1 MKLPPYV
8 QCFRDRH
15 GTARLYFRKAGLP
28 RVALPNPA
36 KDRQGFLRAYQA
48 ALMGTL
54 KVGRDPKA
62 GTLEGL
68 IAEYMASSDYKA
80 LKPNSR
86 ATYLHAFDFLRGR
99 DGAKAAV
106 AAIKASHIERLRD
119 EIAETKPGKANLI
132 VKALKVLM
140 AFAVRRDYRDSNP
153 AAEIGLM
160 RSGEYRSWTDEE
172 LAQFEKRWPRGTT
185 ERLIYELA
193 LYTGQR
199 RGDIAKMTWADIKD
213 GGINVVQEK
222 TGAKLWLPI
231 HPSLL
236 DELAI
241 TPRVQAVLLATVSQA
256 SFTPSYLGTL
266 FAKAIEKAGLPSS
279 CVLHGLRKAA
289 ARRLAE
295 AGATDAE
302 IMSITGHRSR
312 HEVTRYTRQANQPLM
327 ATSAMGR
334 VGNVGS
340 VKPVK

>member
-8 QCFRDRH
+8 QMFRDRH

-36 KDRQGFLRAYQA
+36 KDRQAFLRAYQT
-48 ALMGTL
+48 ALTGVL
-54 KVGRDPKA
+54 HVGHDPKG
-62 GTLEGL
+62 GTLEAL
-68 IAEYMASSDYKA
+68 IAEYLRSSDYTA

-119 EIAETKPGKANLI
+119 EIAATKPGKANLI

-153 AAEIGLM
+153 AAEISLI

-172 LAQFEKRWPRGTT
+172 LAQFEQRWPRGTT

-231 HPSLL
+231 HPSLSA
-236 DELAI
+236 ELALA
-241 TPRVQAVLLATVSQA
+241 PRTHAVLVAGASGA
-256 SFTPSYLGTL
+256 SFTPSWLGTF
-266 FAKAIEKAGLPSS
+266 FANAIDEASLPRG

-289 ARRLAE
+289 ARQLAE
-295 AGATDAE
+295 AGATDSE

-312 HEVTRYTRQANQPLM
+312 HEVTRYTRDAAQSVM
-327 ATSAMGR
+327 ATSGSERR
-334 VGNVGS
+334 VNAGS

>member
-1 MKLPPYV
+1 MKLPPFV
-8 QCFRDRH
+8 QMFRDRH
-15 GTARLYFRKAGLP
+15 GKPRLYFRKAGLP

-36 KDRQGFLRAYQA
+36 KDRQAFLRAYQA
-48 ALMGTL
+48 ALTGKL
-54 KVGRDPKA
+54 NIGHDPKA
-62 GTLEGL
+62 GTLEAL
-68 IAEYMASSDYKA
+68 IAEYLRSSDYAA
-80 LKPNSR
+80 LKPSSQ
-86 ATYLHAFDFLRGR
+86 ATYMHAFDFLRGR
-99 DGAKAAV
+99 EGAKAAV

-119 EIAETKPGKANLI
+119 EIAEKTPGKANLI

-140 AFAVRRDYRDSNP
+140 AFAVRRDYRDANP
-153 AAEIGLM
+153 AAEIGVI
-160 RSGEYRSWTDEE
+160 RGGEYRSWTDEE

-231 HPSLL
+231 HPSLS
-236 DELAI
+236 DELAS
-241 TPRVQAVLLATVSQA
+241 TPRNHAVVVA
-256 SFTPSYLGTL
+256 SASGRSYKSSYLGTS
-266 FAKAIEKAGLPSS
+266 FAAAIAAAKLPED

-327 ATSAMGR
+327 ATSGMGR